1 MSKESLIPDQV
12 NDDSIPKLKID
23 THRINNLIEA
33 EAKLKSYYNL
43 FIKYLQTID
52 NEPSPTK
59 KRYYGQHLEVLIAKI
74 QKDKIDA
81 ENSKIKLI
89 QKISSFIEI
98 LANPQNISV
107 ISDKAQK
114 IIENAQ
120 ISNFHIS
127 VTQEITQKISNYIK
141 TDLIYWAE
149 NKQDAEL
156 VSQLKEQY
164 TKLNASPP
172 IKEIEENHSIKGQRF
187 WESCLNLTE
196 KFFPPKALEFNF
208 NEEYKKHL
216 DQFKKE
222 KNPFIT
228 GILNSIK
235 INLNNDIAGAII
247 GNQIQNS
254 ICSFDPN
261 ARIAQISQI
270 IVKLVK
276 KLFIYLQSKIHT

>member
-23 THRINNLIEA
+23 IHRINNLIEA
-33 EAKLKSYYNL
+33 EAKLKSYNNL

-52 NEPSPTK
+52 NEPSSTK
-59 KRYYGQHLEVLIAKI
+59 KRYYGQHLEVIIDKI

-98 LANPQNISV
+98 LANPQNISI
-107 ISDKAQK
+107 ISDKAQT
-114 IIENAQ
+114 IIENGQ
-120 ISNFHIS
+120 TSNFHIP
-127 VTQEITQKISNYIK
+127 VTQEITQKINNYIK

-156 VSQLKEQY
+156 VLQLKEQY
-164 TKLNASPP
+164 TKLNTSLPT
-172 IKEIEENHSIKGQRF
+172 KEIEENYSIKGQKF

-196 KFFPPKALEFNF
+196 KFFLPKALEFNF

-235 INLNNDIAGAII
+235 INLNNDIAGKII
-247 GNQIQNS
+247 GNQIQHN

-261 ARIAQISQI
+261 ARIAQIFQI

-276 KLFIYLQSKIHT
+276 KFFIYLQSKIST